1 MFYRIYIVLVGGIL
15 DTIALVLGLG
25 ALVAWGLVSV
35 IGGPL

>member
-1 MFYRIYIVLVGGIL
+1 MLWRLYDALAGGIL

-35 IGGPL
+35 IVGAW